1 MDPRA
6 QFADHVK
13 SVWSNPRIQ
22 KSLSYCDSQQV
33 VIAIN
38 EDLRN
43 AQTPD
48 KIWISYKKLF
58 DTVTEGAVILLD
70 DGAIEVTRTPLY
82 FPL

>member
-1 MDPRA
+1 MWNN
-6 QFADHVK
+6 H
-13 SVWSNPRIQ
+13 RIQ
-22 KSLSYCDSQQV
+22 KSLTYCDSQQV

-43 AQTPD
+43 AQTSD

-82 FPL
+82 FPSSVE

>member
-1 MDPRA
+1 
-6 QFADHVK
+6 
-13 SVWSNPRIQ
+13 
-22 KSLSYCDSQQV
+22 

-38 EDLRN
+38 DDLRN

-70 DGAIEVTRTPLY
+70 DGAIEVRQASSCSPFSVSTRLEDHNS
-82 FPL
+82 